1 VTPARRPRPPTLT
14 AVRFLVAGS
23 INIETT
29 VPVEGFPIPY
39 APVRFAAGIASAVS
53 GVGWNVARALHTLGS
68 EVVFLGLAGSDA
80 AGRLVRDEVARSGIT
95 AVVEGTPATPQS
107 VILYDPAG
115 RRRAETDL
123 KGLQEAVFPGARFDA
138 ALAGCDLAVLANINW
153 TRPLLARAAAAGVPI
168 ATDLHDVRSPDD
180 PYDADY
186 LDHAA
191 VLFLS
196 GEHLPEA
203 PEAFADR
210 LRRRIDPDVIGI
222 GLGSRGALVAPRGS
236 SPTLV
241 PAPAV
246 RPVVSTIGAGDALFA
261 AFLHF
266 RSRRSDPVA
275 AMHRAVAFAAW
286 KVGEASGS
294 AGFLSEAEVEAL
306 CD

>member
-1 VTPARRPRPPTLT
+1 
-14 AVRFLVAGS
+14 
-23 INIETT
+23 
-29 VPVEGFPIPY
+29 
-39 APVRFAAGIASAVS
+39 
-53 GVGWNVARALHTLGS
+53 
-68 EVVFLGLAGSDA
+68 
-80 AGRLVRDEVARSGIT
+80 
-95 AVVEGTPATPQS
+95 
-107 VILYDPAG
+107 
-115 RRRAETDL
+115 L
-123 KGLQEAVFPGARFDA
+123 KGLQETFFPGVRFDA
-138 ALAGCDLAVLANINW
+138 ALAGCDLAVLANIDW

-196 GEHLPEA
+196 GEHLPDA
-203 PEAFADR
+203 PDAFAGR

-266 RSRRSDPVA
+266 RSRLGDPVA
-275 AMHRAVAFAAW
+275 AMRRAVAFAAW

-294 AGFLSEAEVEAL
+294 AGFLSEAAMEAL
-306 CD
+306 CN